1 MNELFAEANA
11 QAIELQLDAIGTYIR
26 VLAESVT
33 RLEQELMQLRTDVNE
48 LMPAARQAA
57 KLLEKRG
64 SLLKLVTGGR

>member
-11 QAIELQLDAIGTYIR
+11 QAIELQLDTIGTYIR

>member
-1 MNELFAEANA
+1 VNELFAEANA

>member
-1 MNELFAEANA
+1 
-11 QAIELQLDAIGTYIR
+11 LQLDTIGTYIR